1 MPTNSERLAYWN
13 RWHARHGETERSER
27 NEGHAD
33 LLAEF
38 VAALE
43 PGPVV
48 ELGCGRG
55 LDASAIASAGH
66 VVHGLDVAS
75 EAVRRL
81 PANVRG
87 LVHDTAEPLPFGD
100 EEMAGVYSH
109 LALHYFDDR
118 TTRRVFAEIR
128 RITRPGGVLGFA
140 VKSTSDRLW
149 GRGSLVEPDMFDLEG
164 HVRHFFSREYLT
176 DLLTGWHVRFV
187 REYRGC
193 YAGGDQTD
201 SFISAV
207 AVRRPD

>member
-13 RWHARHGETERSER
+13 RWHTRHDEAER
-27 NEGHAD
+27 NEGHAA
-33 LLAEF
+33 LLAAF

-48 ELGCGRG
+48 ELACGQG
-55 LDASAIASAGH
+55 LDAAVIASAGH
-66 VVHGLDVAS
+66 LVHGLDVAP

-81 PANVRG
+81 PANVHG
-87 LVHDTAEPLPFGD
+87 LVHDMADALPFD
-100 EEMAGVYSH
+100 DSSIAGVYSH
-109 LALHYFDDR
+109 LGLHYFDDR

-149 GRGSLVEPDMFDLEG
+149 GKGSFVESDMFDLDG
-164 HVRHFFSREYLT
+164 HVRHFFSRDYLLE
-176 DLLTGWHVRFV
+176 LLTGWHVHLV

-207 AVRRPD
+207 AVRRQD